1 MRDLAQ
7 LTETEADLVT
17 RLIYAYPG
25 ALGYAE
31 HREPPVFEIAWELIE
46 EGRVE
51 RIEIDNG
58 FAYRLTDQ
66 HAEEIRTIAA
76 IKVDDARWN

>member
-1 MRDLAQ
+1 MRDPTE

-17 RLIYAYPG
+17 RLIATYPG
-25 ALGYAE
+25 ALGYAQ
-31 HREPPVFEIAWELIE
+31 HREPAVFEIAAELIE

-58 FAYRLTDQ
+58 AAYRLTDG
-66 HAEEIRTIAA
+66 HAEEIRQIASVKA
-76 IKVDDARWN
+76 DGARLN